1 MRKFEFVRLEQ
12 LAYDLETLNT
22 DAGRR
27 YVTPEGKHYPS
38 ITTVLSKNKSD
49 SLLEWRKRIGEEEAN
64 KISRLAANRGTNLH
78 NAFEKY
84 LLNEMTEFQL
94 KTMMPNIKALFRQMR
109 PFLDQNLGK
118 VYCLEQALY
127 SDEYS
132 IAGRVDCIAEWNG
145 TLSVIDFK
153 TSTKEKSEDFIQNYF
168 VQCTAY
174 SLMFEERTNIPI
186 DQIVVLI
193 CTEEE
198 IPQIFVKNKYNYVS
212 KFKDIVDEYFK
223 IVA

>member
-1 MRKFEFVRLEQ
+1 MRKFEFVSLDQ

-49 SLLEWRKRIGEEEAN
+49 SLLEWRKRVGEEQAN
-64 KISRLAANRGTNLH
+64 KISRMAANRGTNLH
-78 NAFEKY
+78 NVFEKY
-84 LLNEMTEFQL
+84 LLNEMSEFQL
-94 KTMMPNIKALFRQMR
+94 KTMMPNIKALFQQMR

-118 VYCLEQALY
+118 IYCLEQALY
-127 SDEYS
+127 SDEYG

-153 TSTKEKSEDFIQNYF
+153 TSNKEKLEEHIENYF

-174 SLMFEERTNIPI
+174 SMMFEERTNIPI

-198 IPQIFVKNKYNYVS
+198 IPQVFVKHKYTYVS
-212 KFKDIVDEYFK
+212 RFKDILNNYFTD
-223 IVA
+223 VV